1 MTRRGIAARAETFGF
16 DTPTPWALDAFRLL
30 FNVPRAFEPLAKAWD
45 LRHPGCLRALQ
56 RLVASGFVT
65 YQPAVVVD
73 TRTGRVASTE
83 GRRLTRWRTTA
94 SGKRALSAYLEDS
107 RVFEDRHR
115 RVTAGGASAA
125 IALLAAF
132 DLEDAQAR
140 HGISAMHAFDRAGMP
155 VRLGR
160 WWMTQFESSGY
171 IVSLPAK
178 IADVR
183 EVVPAHWRVTRNLC
197 RQLSDVLDEY
207 GPSHLRTELR
217 LSRTKFLTDIDPARI
232 GITGAT
238 DYDHDVETQRV
249 VAAILRSGAWA
260 GSGVFSMEPRIVL
273 PVDQSSIPW
282 GFDLHGGGTSFYQ
295 PDAELRGVEQVDGRT
310 VVRRYVVEYERF
322 QSRRDA
328 WGHVERFLGYM
339 HTRALAGEGGVLLFV
354 VDSDARRRSYVQ
366 LIEAFADHALDAP
379 HLLPR
384 NPVVL
389 AVSSVQRV
397 LDSVDPLNL
406 REWNRIVLPVGAD
419 THCRPVLHPPESS
432 PYDSYFGRG

>member
-1 MTRRGIAARAETFGF
+1 
-16 DTPTPWALDAFRLL
+16 
-30 FNVPRAFEPLAKAWD
+30 
-45 LRHPGCLRALQ
+45 
-56 RLVASGFVT
+56 
-65 YQPAVVVD
+65 
-73 TRTGRVASTE
+73 
-83 GRRLTRWRTTA
+83 
-94 SGKRALSAYLEDS
+94 LSAYLEDS

-132 DLEDAQAR
+132 DLEDTQAR

-217 LSRTKFLTDIDPARI
+217 LSRTKFLADIDPARI